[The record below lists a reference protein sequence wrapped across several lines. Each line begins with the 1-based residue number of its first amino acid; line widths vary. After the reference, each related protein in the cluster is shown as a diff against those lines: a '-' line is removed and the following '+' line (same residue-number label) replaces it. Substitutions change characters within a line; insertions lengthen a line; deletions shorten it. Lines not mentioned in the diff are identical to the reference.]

1 MSLFKILET
10 PDRQQTQLAYKVK
23 YFPQSQLTPGALDL
37 ICWKKSAYMHKHTIL
52 AACTDDLNFL
62 TIKGRVYKIVWAY
75 NCVPTEQEWNGKSDS
90 FLIKVE
96 LRCSPAIPEYAVAI
110 LNFELPFRT
119 PSIKTI
125 AD

>member
-119 PSIKTI
+119 PRIKEL
-125 AD
+125 

>member
-62 TIKGRVYKIVWAY
+62 TITGRVYTIVWAY

-119 PSIKTI
+119 PRIKEL
-125 AD
+125 